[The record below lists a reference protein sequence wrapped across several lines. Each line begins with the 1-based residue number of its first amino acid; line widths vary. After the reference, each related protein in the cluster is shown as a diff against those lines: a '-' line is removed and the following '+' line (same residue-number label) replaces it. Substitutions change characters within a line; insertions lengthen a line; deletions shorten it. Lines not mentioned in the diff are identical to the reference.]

1 MTLTR
6 WQKPI
11 GYDLAPLRRS
21 YGLRDDLSQVLQSF
35 GNVFSF
41 PWEAGAEV
49 QLHGLWPAVDVQEGK
64 DTLTVNAEL
73 PGLKKEDINISLHEG
88 VLTLSGERKGS
99 AESQNGGMSRS
110 ERWFGHFQRS
120 LTLPCKVDTK
130 NIPATYTDGIL
141 TITLTKAEEAKP
153 KQIKVQFK

>member
-1 MTLTR
+1 V
-6 WQKPI
+6 

-21 YGLRDDLSQVLQSF
+21 FGLRDDLSQVLQSF
-35 GNVFSF
+35 SNVFGF

-49 QLHGLWPAVDVQEGK
+49 QPHGLWPAVDVQEGK
-64 DTLTVNAEL
+64 DTLTIKAEL
-73 PGLKKEDINISLHEG
+73 PGLKKEDINISLHDG

-99 AESQNGGMSRS
+99 AESQNGGMTRS
-110 ERWFGHFQRS
+110 ERWFGRFQRS
-120 LTLPCKVDTK
+120 FTLPGKVDTK

-153 KQIKVQFK
+153 KQIKVQFN